1 MIDEAT
7 QKALRAA
14 YNPDGSDLRRHQ
26 LVMLDMLIWLDRLCV
41 RHAIPY

>member
-26 LVMLDMLIWLDRLCV
+26 LVMLDMLIWLDPLFVCR
-41 RHAIPY
+41 A